1 MATFT
6 ADSTGRMIA
15 TAGPALHLP
24 PTQSITG
31 SMIDAASAKTL
42 AAQQTQASAARALGV
57 GQRAGSR
64 RARKMRTRKSKR
76 RGGAVNLNAQVPY
89 IPEAGSIRGVSHE
102 TNHITAVNNL
112 NQIRADAVYDSQ
124 INAAPLQVAGRARKT
139 RRKANGRSNNRT
151 HRRKRGKPAGG
162 RRRRSRT
169 RK

>member
-1 MATFT
+1 
-6 ADSTGRMIA
+6 
-15 TAGPALHLP
+15 
-24 PTQSITG
+24 
-31 SMIDAASAKTL
+31 MIDAASAKTL

-64 RARKMRTRKSKR
+64 RAGSRRKSKR

-102 TNHITAVNNL
+102 TNHLTAVNNL

-139 RRKANGRSNNRT
+139 RRKANGRSHNRT